1 MKKTGFLRG
10 ILNYVLIIGLVIVLI
25 SALSE
30 GVNNRITYT
39 TLMSKIE
46 AGEIKS
52 ISLSYDRT
60 QVKVV
65 YKNDTTVRYTTIP
78 SSAAFMDSIE
88 DHVKNGEF
96 ELQVE
101 EQSGWEVFANWLP
114 TICTIILMLMILF
127 VLTQQL
133 GGGNNKALSFGK
145 NRARLNNPNSPKKIT
160 FENVAGLKEEKE
172 ELAEIVE
179 FLKEPKKFRDMGAR
193 IPKGILLV
201 GGPGT
206 GKTLLAKAVAG
217 EAKVP
222 FFTISGSDFVEMFVG
237 VGASRVR
244 DLFEEAKK
252 LNPCIVFIDEIDA
265 VGRQR
270 GTGLGGGHDEREQT
284 LNQLLVEMDGFG
296 TNENIIVMAATNRPD
311 ILDPALLR
319 PGRFDRQVVVGEP
332 DIKAR
337 EEILRLHAKGKPF
350 VDSVD
355 FKVIAKNTS
364 GFSGADLENMVNES
378 ALLAARKNKK
388 QIDMIDIEEA
398 LVKVMMGPEKRSKVI
413 SDKDKK
419 LTAYHEAGH
428 AIVSRF
434 LKNHDTV
441 HQISI
446 IPRGMAGGYTM
457 YKPNEDKSYASKLEM
472 EEHIVSLLGGRVA
485 EKLVLDDISTGASN
499 DIERASKIARN
510 MVMRYGMSDKLGP
523 ITFGASQEEVFLG
536 RDFGSQRNYSE
547 KVASEID
554 EEVKRIVTNGYDKAE
569 ELLKQNMDKL
579 HKTAELLLEKE
590 KIDADEFDTIFD
602 DKKKT
607 EKLEKEIENV
617 IKEEKSKKKNTS
629 KKVDNE

>member
-1 MKKTGFLRG
+1 
-10 ILNYVLIIGLVIVLI
+10 
-25 SALSE
+25 
-30 GVNNRITYT
+30 
-39 TLMSKIE
+39 
-46 AGEIKS
+46 
-52 ISLSYDRT
+52 
-60 QVKVV
+60 
-65 YKNDTTVRYTTIP
+65 
-78 SSAAFMDSIE
+78 
-88 DHVKNGEF
+88 
-96 ELQVE
+96 
-101 EQSGWEVFANWLP
+101 
-114 TICTIILMLMILF
+114 
-127 VLTQQL
+127 
-133 GGGNNKALSFGK
+133 
-145 NRARLNNPNSPKKIT
+145 
-160 FENVAGLKEEKE
+160 
-172 ELAEIVE
+172 
-179 FLKEPKKFRDMGAR
+179 
-193 IPKGILLV
+193 
-201 GGPGT
+201 
-206 GKTLLAKAVAG
+206 
-217 EAKVP
+217 
-222 FFTISGSDFVEMFVG
+222 
-237 VGASRVR
+237 
-244 DLFEEAKK
+244 
-252 LNPCIVFIDEIDA
+252 
-265 VGRQR
+265 
-270 GTGLGGGHDEREQT
+270 
-284 LNQLLVEMDGFG
+284 
-296 TNENIIVMAATNRPD
+296 MAATNRPD

-332 DIKAR
+332 DVKAR

-350 VDSVD
+350 VESVD

-457 YKPNEDKSYASKLEM
+457 YKPNEDKTYASKLEM

-510 MVMRYGMSDKLGP
+510 MVTRYGMSDKLGP
-523 ITFGASQEEVFLG
+523 ITFGVSQEEVFLG

-554 EEVKRIVTNGYDKAE
+554 EEVKCIITTAYDKAE
-569 ELLKQNMDKL
+569 QLLKENMDKL

-590 KIDADEFDTIFD
+590 KIDADEFDAVFGVVKEEPKQEEMKNGQEVEEKEVKVTKTRR
-602 DKKKT
+602 KKKD
-607 EKLEKEIENV
+607 IE
-617 IKEEKSKKKNTS
+617 
-629 KKVDNE
+629 DNNK

>member
-1 MKKTGFLRG
+1 M
-10 ILNYVLIIGLVIVLI
+10 
-25 SALSE
+25 
-30 GVNNRITYT
+30 
-39 TLMSKIE
+39 
-46 AGEIKS
+46 
-52 ISLSYDRT
+52 
-60 QVKVV
+60 
-65 YKNDTTVRYTTIP
+65 
-78 SSAAFMDSIE
+78 
-88 DHVKNGEF
+88 
-96 ELQVE
+96 E
-101 EQSGWEVFANWLP
+101 EQSGWAVFLNWLP
-114 TICTIILMLMILF
+114 TIGLGILTLLMLF
-127 VLTQQL
+127 VMMQQM
-133 GGGNNKALSFGK
+133 GGGNNKALSFGR
-145 NRARLNNPNSPKKIT
+145 NRAKLNNPNGPKKIT
-160 FENVAGLKEEKE
+160 FDNVAGLKEEKE
-172 ELAEIVE
+172 ELAEIVD
-179 FLKEPKKFRDMGAR
+179 FLKEPKKFKDMGAR

-222 FFTISGSDFVEMFVG
+222 FFSISGSDFVEMFVG

-270 GTGLGGGHDEREQT
+270 GAGLGGGHDEREQT

-332 DIKAR
+332 DVKAR

-350 VDSVD
+350 VESVD

-457 YKPNEDKSYASKLEM
+457 YKPNEDKTYASKLEM

-510 MVMRYGMSDKLGP
+510 MVTRYGMSDKLGP
-523 ITFGASQEEVFLG
+523 ITFGVSQEEVFLG

-554 EEVKRIVTNGYDKAE
+554 EEVKCIITTAYDKAE
-569 ELLKQNMDKL
+569 QLLKENMDKL

-590 KIDADEFDTIFD
+590 KIDADEFDAVFGVVKEEPKQEEMKNGQEVEEKEVKVTKTRR
-602 DKKKT
+602 KKKD
-607 EKLEKEIENV
+607 IE
-617 IKEEKSKKKNTS
+617 
-629 KKVDNE
+629 DNNK